1 MKVPTLGVDAVL
13 RAEGRFAIGGASV
26 PWWPLALVLAV
37 CGFFYGAVMGSFDL
51 RVLQPLYSG
60 LKVPLL
66 LATATV
72 VCLPNFFVVN
82 TVLGLRDDFAAA
94 CRGVLAAQAT
104 VAIALASMAPLIL
117 LVYVS
122 IDHYRTAIALNGVI
136 FAAATLAGQVT
147 LNKHYTVLVARNR
160 LHHVGRLAWVALY
173 VFVAIQ
179 AAWVLRP
186 FIGAPDLPSR
196 FLRED
201 PWSNAYV
208 EVTRNVLAALR
219 NAFGG

>member
-1 MKVPTLGVDAVL
+1 MLGVDALL
-13 RAEGRFAIGGASV
+13 RAEGRFAVGGRSV
-26 PWWPLALVLAV
+26 PWLSLAALLALA
-37 CGFFYGAVMGSFDL
+37 GFLHGLVMGSFGL
-51 RVLQPLYSG
+51 RLLQPVYSG

-66 LATATV
+66 LVVSTL
-72 VCLPNFFVVN
+72 VCLPSFFSIN

-104 VAIALASMAPLIL
+104 VSVSLAALSPLIL
-117 LVYVS
+117 VVYAS
-122 IDHYRTAIALNGVI
+122 TQHYRTAIVMNGVI
-136 FAAATLAGQVT
+136 FAVATAAGQIT
-147 LNKHYTVLVARNR
+147 LGRHYEALIARNP
-160 LHHVGRLAWVALY
+160 LHRAGLLAWVVLY

-186 FIGAPDLPSR
+186 FVGSPGLPSQ

-208 EVTRNVLAALR
+208 VVVADVWKTLR
-219 NAFGG
+219 NLVGR